1 MATAASLAI
10 PTRFSD
16 DASDAVAIEAPP
28 EFHERLWRCAAFMT
42 MLGHIGGSDFPPRFE
57 GGKYIF
63 TGKARNLN
71 MARAE
76 DFVRQE
82 LARVELH
89 AHYEALMGATDPA
102 TQQVEAA
109 RVAMEKQR
117 VVTKQYRPKRP
128 TKRGWA
134 GGPSSPSSPSSPTS
148 PAKGGRE
155 PSPYLLLPQI
165 VLKRVDA
172 ALRST
177 CRALPPKCAVLPNM
191 ASVERLT
198 KDTWLVSASDQPACE
213 SAVLCLQNTLCF
225 VLCQMTTRGEW
236 EGFRN
241 KEVARQL
248 CEWAADHLV
257 KADTAN

>member
-1 MATAASLAI
+1 MATAASLSI
-10 PTRFSD
+10 PTRFSE
-16 DASDAVAIEAPP
+16 DASDAVTVEAPP
-28 EFHERLWRCAAFMT
+28 EFHERLWRCAPFMT

-82 LARVELH
+82 LARVELY

-109 RVAMEKQR
+109 RAAMEKQR
-117 VVTKQYRPKRP
+117 VVTKQYRLKRP
-128 TKRGWA
+128 AKRGGA
-134 GGPSSPSSPSSPTS
+134 DGPSSPTS
-148 PAKGGRE
+148 PTKGGRE
-155 PSPYLLLPQI
+155 PSLYLRLPQT

-172 ALRST
+172 ALRGT
-177 CRALPPKCAVLPNM
+177 CRSLPPKCAVLPNM
-191 ASVERLT
+191 ATVERFT
-198 KDTWLVSASDQPACE
+198 KDTWLVSAVDQQAWE
-213 SAVLCLQNTLCF
+213 AAVLFLENTLCF
-225 VLCQMTTRGEW
+225 VLCQMTMQGQWKSFQKKEIAW
-236 EGFRN
+236 E
-241 KEVARQL
+241 L

-257 KADTAN
+257 KK